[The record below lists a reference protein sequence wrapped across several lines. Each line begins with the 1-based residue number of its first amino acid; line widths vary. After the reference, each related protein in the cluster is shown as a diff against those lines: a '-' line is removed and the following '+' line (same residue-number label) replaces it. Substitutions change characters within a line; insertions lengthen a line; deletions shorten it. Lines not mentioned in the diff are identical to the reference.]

1 MPAQFV
7 HLHLHTQYSLLDG
20 ATQIDPLITQV
31 RTFGMP
37 AVAITDHGNMFGAVE
52 FYQKAKAAGIKP
64 IIGCEAYLAPGS
76 RRNREGHLAHNDYY
90 HLILLASS
98 RTGYQNLIK
107 LVSKAYLEGFYYKP
121 RVDKELLQQHHDGLI
136 ALSGCLSGEVPYLIG
151 QKDMEGAI
159 RAAGEYREI
168 FGKDQYYLEVQA
180 NGLEQQSVANRGLVE
195 IHKKLGIP
203 LAGTNDC
210 HYLKKEDARPHDVML
225 CLQTGK
231 TLNDPNRLRFDTDQL
246 YVKSTDEMVAE
257 FAEVPEAVRNT
268 CRIAEH
274 CDLKLAFNTSYLPQY
289 RVPDGYTRE
298 SYLEKLA
305 TQGLADRLRERPGA
319 MPAATYEARLREELT
334 VIITMGY
341 AGYFLIVWDII
352 NFARSRGIPVGPG
365 RGSAAGSLVAYALRI
380 TDIDPLAYQLLFE
393 RFLNAERVTMP
404 DIDMDFC
411 MDRRGEVINYVI
423 DKYGEDHVCQIITF
437 GTLGAKAAIRDV
449 GRVMEI
455 PYAEVDRV
463 AKLVPPQL
471 NITLEE
477 ALAQEPRLREVTDT
491 DPKIGELMT
500 VARALEGLARHASTH
515 AAGLVISQEPLT
527 DHVPLYKGANDE
539 IVTQY
544 PMGDVEKI
552 GLVKFDLLGLKTLTM
567 INHAVGLINGRPAP
581 GAATGERPQRLDIV
595 RLPLDDPATYTLLA
609 SGRTTGIFQLESPG
623 MRNLLL
629 KIKPECFEDLIA
641 ILALYRPGPLESG
654 MVDDF
659 IKRKRDPSQI
669 AYDPPALE
677 PILKET
683 YGVIVYQEQVMAVAN
698 RLAGFSLG
706 QADLLRRAMGKKKPE
721 DMDKQKA
728 LFVQGAKKNHLSEK
742 KAEKLFD
749 LMAYFAG
756 YGFNKCVIGD
766 TALLDAMT
774 GEWTTVRALFDA
786 PHPFTIHALGSDQ
799 KLHPRAVVDLV
810 SNGRKPVFEMRTMLG
825 KRVTTTGNHPF
836 LTLNGWRNLEDLR
849 PGDRIA
855 VPRRLTVKKGDAWP
869 RHELIVLAGL
879 LSEGN
884 TCHPTCLYFYGNDTV
899 LVEDFARAGTCFADT
914 VARTTT
920 RANGCLEVCL
930 STGRDT
936 RFKKGMRPWNARK
949 METRDASI
957 ADPDASVSAERPLSG
972 VFRWAEHLGILG
984 RRATDKRVPAS
995 LFRVQDADLEIFL
1008 GRLWAGDG
1016 FIANETLA
1024 VPFYATSSAQ
1034 LAHDVQ
1040 TLLLRLGVVSRIH
1053 RKQFKYRGG
1062 LRPGYTVHLLGEHSI
1077 ETFAD
1082 RILPHC
1088 LGREQQASQ
1097 LTQHLG
1103 STARGLTS
1111 KDTVPPEVRRWVDE
1125 ERRRRGLTWKELE
1138 AQSGVC
1144 MKEFLGKGSRVK
1156 RGFHRSTLARLGA
1169 FFSCQRLEDIA
1180 TSDIFWDRIVAID
1193 ARREQETYDLTVEED
1208 ANFVA
1213 DGVIVHNSH
1222 SAAYA
1227 LVTYQTAYLKA
1238 HFPTEFLAALLTSEM
1253 GNADKMVGYFTE
1265 CRDLGIRV
1273 LPPDANESQK
1283 DFTVVEDGIRFGLA
1297 AIKNVGE
1304 GAVESIIATRNE
1316 TGRFRSFLD
1325 FCQRID
1331 LRKVNKRVL
1340 EGLIKVGAFDST
1352 GARRAPLAAV
1362 LDQTLEGAAAVHRER
1377 ECGQTSIF
1385 GETGGEGPVAADLAG
1400 PALPDLPEWDQD
1412 QMLKYE
1418 RELTGF
1424 YISSHPLARYAG
1436 AIQKFATSSSEGLAE
1451 VADGREV
1458 KLCGIINGIR
1468 PMMTKKGDRM
1478 AYFQLEDMHGLV
1490 EVIAFPDLYKA
1501 SGALIM
1507 PESVIRVT
1515 GMVERAE
1522 KGTRLKGTRIESLM
1536 ELQARA
1542 VARVNIR
1549 FEDSPMTS
1557 TRLAELR
1564 EVLRRYP
1571 GPTSIYFTFRL
1582 ASNLEADTA
1591 PLRDLT
1597 VLPNE
1602 TFVAE
1607 VEEMLGKGA
1616 VALL

>member
-1 MPAQFV
+1 LPAQFV

-20 ATQIDPLITQV
+20 ATQIDPLIKQV

-180 NGLEQQSVANRGLVE
+180 NGLEQQRVANRGLVE

-352 NFARSRGIPVGPG
+352 NFARSHGIPVGPG

-393 RFLNAERVTMP
+393 RFLNPERVTMP

-471 NITLEE
+471 NITLDE

-567 INHAVGLINGRPAP
+567 INHAVGLINARRAP
-581 GAATGERPQRLDIV
+581 GAATGERHQLLDIV

-669 AYDPPALE
+669 TYDPPALE

-683 YGVIVYQEQVMAVAN
+683 YGVIVYQEQVMAIAN

-728 LFVQGAKKNHLSEK
+728 LFLQGAKKNHLSEK

-756 YGFNKCVIGD
+756 YGFNK
-766 TALLDAMT
+766 
-774 GEWTTVRALFDA
+774 
-786 PHPFTIHALGSDQ
+786 
-799 KLHPRAVVDLV
+799 
-810 SNGRKPVFEMRTMLG
+810 
-825 KRVTTTGNHPF
+825 
-836 LTLNGWRNLEDLR
+836 
-849 PGDRIA
+849 
-855 VPRRLTVKKGDAWP
+855 
-869 RHELIVLAGL
+869 
-879 LSEGN
+879 
-884 TCHPTCLYFYGNDTV
+884 
-899 LVEDFARAGTCFADT
+899 
-914 VARTTT
+914 
-920 RANGCLEVCL
+920 
-930 STGRDT
+930 
-936 RFKKGMRPWNARK
+936 
-949 METRDASI
+949 
-957 ADPDASVSAERPLSG
+957 
-972 VFRWAEHLGILG
+972 
-984 RRATDKRVPAS
+984 
-995 LFRVQDADLEIFL
+995 
-1008 GRLWAGDG
+1008 
-1016 FIANETLA
+1016 
-1024 VPFYATSSAQ
+1024 
-1034 LAHDVQ
+1034 
-1040 TLLLRLGVVSRIH
+1040 
-1053 RKQFKYRGG
+1053 
-1062 LRPGYTVHLLGEHSI
+1062 
-1077 ETFAD
+1077 
-1082 RILPHC
+1082 
-1088 LGREQQASQ
+1088 
-1097 LTQHLG
+1097 
-1103 STARGLTS
+1103 
-1111 KDTVPPEVRRWVDE
+1111 
-1125 ERRRRGLTWKELE
+1125 
-1138 AQSGVC
+1138 
-1144 MKEFLGKGSRVK
+1144 
-1156 RGFHRSTLARLGA
+1156 
-1169 FFSCQRLEDIA
+1169 
-1180 TSDIFWDRIVAID
+1180 
-1193 ARREQETYDLTVEED
+1193 
-1208 ANFVA
+1208 
-1213 DGVIVHNSH
+1213 SH

-1265 CRDLGIRV
+1265 CRDLGMRV

-1352 GARRAPLAAV
+1352 GARRAQLAAV
-1362 LDQTLEGAAAVHRER
+1362 LDQTLDGAAAVQRER

-1385 GETGGEGPVAADLAG
+1385 GETGGEGSVAPDLAG

-1424 YISSHPLARYAG
+1424 YISSHPLARYAS

-1451 VADGREV
+1451 VGDGREV

-1501 SGALIM
+1501 SGALIV

-1522 KGTRLKGTRIESLM
+1522 KGTRLKGTRIESLT

-1571 GPTSIYFTFRL
+1571 GATSIYFTFRL
-1582 ASNLEADTA
+1582 SSNLEADTA